1 MITYLLTM
9 YVLINTQQFIIY
21 VYFFSASQTFSML
34 LLAVQ
39 NSSSYNKKAL
49 IVNRDDIWQI
59 SRVCDSS
66 MVHLLVWHS

>member
-39 NSSSYNKKAL
+39 IPHLTIKK
-49 IVNRDDIWQI
+49 
-59 SRVCDSS
+59 
-66 MVHLLVWHS
+66 HL